1 MPIIYQ
7 SRIIRAD
14 LKRNPNVFYV
24 FGDNV
29 EGWGKKGQ
37 AAEMRGEPNA
47 IGVPTKWKPSMA
59 EDAFFYDHQIDQAR
73 KLMEPSLHLISKNL
87 NNKKIVIWPADG
99 IGTGYSRLPHT
110 APKLW
115 AELEQIRKYLETL

>member
-47 IGVPTKWKPSMA
+47 IGVPTKWKPSLA
-59 EDAFFYDHQIDQAR
+59 EDAFFYDHQREQAIP
-73 KLMEPSLHLISKNL
+73 LMEHPLNAIKKHLLIG
-87 NNKKIVIWPADG
+87 KIVIWPADG